1 MTKLTREDIFGPT
14 ILPGF
19 NGVGEI
25 NLEEFVNKL
34 EIPELEGYEFS
45 HLGSLDLQ
53 VDVDESDEKWLNDA
67 IREEG
72 NTDDRIEQLENN
84 YEIKGYLTLH
94 EPGMGTETDPIDGRG
109 RAIAGK
115 RRGEKRYLGYIIQ
128 KFLKVKRVG

>member
-25 NLEEFVNKL
+25 NLEEFVGKL
-34 EIPELEGYEFS
+34 EIPELDGYQFS

-84 YEIKGYLTLH
+84 YEIK
-94 EPGMGTETDPIDGRG
+94 EIPIVTRYGNERSSTHLNY
-109 RAIAGK
+109 AIRFFFK
-115 RRGEKRYLGYIIQ
+115 SI
-128 KFLKVKRVG
+128 FS